1 MANLNKVFLIG
12 RLARDPELR
21 YIPNGTAVA
30 TFTMASNRAYT
41 MASGEK
47 REETCFVRVVTWARQ
62 AELCGEYLSK
72 GSPVFVEGRLQSRSW
87 ETPDGQKRSTLEVVA
102 QNIQFLGKTTKAAA
116 DAPHLEEAPEASR
129 DQPQPAAG
137 GESTVAPEVSEMNTE
152 GNAGEEVP
160 F

>member
-12 RLARDPELR
+12 NLTRDPELR

-30 TFTMASNRAYT
+30 TFTVATGRVYT

-47 REETCFVRVVTWARQ
+47 REETCFMRCVAWARQ

-87 ETPDGQKRSTLEVVA
+87 ETPDGQKRSIVEVVI
-102 QNIQFLGKTTKAAA
+102 QNIQFLGKVPREAVDLGPEEGAQAMRETAPPAG
-116 DAPHLEEAPEASR
+116 DAPAASDITDLPTETEGGEAP
-129 DQPQPAAG
+129 
-137 GESTVAPEVSEMNTE
+137 
-152 GNAGEEVP
+152 

>member
-21 YIPNGTAVA
+21 YIPSGTAVA
-30 TFTMASNRAYT
+30 TFTVATNRAYT
-41 MASGEK
+41 LASGEK
-47 REETCFVRVVTWARQ
+47 REESCFVRVVAWARQ

-72 GSPVFVEGRLQSRSW
+72 GSPVFVEGRLQSRNW

-102 QNIQFLGKTTKAAA
+102 QNVQFLGKSMKAAVEVA
-116 DAPHLEEAPEASR
+116 NGPRGQGQESEPPASPEP
-129 DQPQPAAG
+129 DL
-137 GESTVAPEVSEMNTE
+137 PEVSPETHE
-152 GNAGEEVP
+152 GEVP